1 VTDTYRWV
9 VDDSVTAA
17 AIAESAQY
25 IEGVDVDAALAGF
38 DKAAAAVLHVN
49 TTRPDAPVWSGSSC
63 SAKPSRRTSEPP

>member
-25 IEGVDVDAALAGF
+25 IAGVDVDAALAGF

-49 TTRPDAPVWSGSSC
+49 TTRPDATGVERVELLRQ
-63 SAKPSRRTSEPP
+63 ALQEDQ

>member
-38 DKAAAAVLHVN
+38 DKAAAAVLTVN
-49 TTRPDAPVWSGSSC
+49 TIRPDATGVERVELLRQ
-63 SAKPSRRTSEPP
+63 ALQEDQ